1 MAERL
6 SVDMSGSAVSDHEAE
21 LRELR
26 REIERLRAENDR
38 LARLVGLVGPRPL
51 PDEAAR
57 SPLFGGLPGAVNRSS
72 SKADKVTFFRHLFA
86 GRDDVHALRWEND
99 RTGRAGWM
107 PAVEGGFRRGQTNRT
122 YLPLTDDVITAHLAG
137 TIHAGLYPL
146 MNGDACRLLVSD
158 FDGPMALLDALAYT
172 KAARSFDVPTA
183 LEVSRS
189 GSGAH
194 VWMFFADAVAA
205 TMARR
210 VGVGLLREAMA
221 IRGELDLASYDRLF
235 PAQDFLPASGS
246 IGNLIA
252 LPLQGKCR
260 KQGTTVFLDLAT
272 LEPHEDQFGYLSH
285 VERLTPK
292 QVADRAEAMRPL
304 TVGPGV
310 RRLHASGATRMHP
323 PAPAVIRARLGAGI
337 SLERAGLP
345 PALLGSLKHAA
356 SLHNPEFY
364 KREKRRL
371 STYGVPRF
379 VRCYHEDLE
388 WLLLPRGLREVVQ
401 DLVLQAGSRLEITD
415 DRPEPPLHDFSF
427 NAQLLPAQQRALDA
441 ILEHELGVLVAP
453 PGAGKTVVGCALIA
467 KTGLPTLVLVD
478 RTALLDQWRGQ
489 VETLLGVKPGQLG
502 GGRRR
507 RSGLVDLASLQT
519 LARRDDLAELLADYG
534 LVIADECHHLPAAT
548 LERAVRQ
555 LPTRRWLGLTAT
567 PYRSDGL
574 DQMILMQ
581 CGPVR
586 HRIPVETTT
595 DQPSAATTTR
605 HVLVHRTTFRY
616 DSDFDSSTL
625 GMIQDIYRSLVHDE
639 QRNAAIIADVQGALR
654 RGRHCLLLTSRT
666 AHMEILAGGL
676 REAGHSP
683 VSLHGKLGARA
694 RRTAIESLKVTDG
707 GPPLLAVAT
716 GPYIGEGFDC
726 PALDT
731 VFLVFPMKFKG
742 RVVQYVG
749 RVLRPYPGKT
759 SIEVHDY
766 VDVSI
771 PVLAYTHTERCAGY
785 ASLGFPSPVE
795 L

>member
-1 MAERL
+1 MVAGRL
-6 SVDMSGSAVSDHEAE
+6 IVDMSGSAVSHHEAE

-26 REIERLRAENDR
+26 RELGRLRAENAR

-86 GRDDVHALRWEND
+86 GHA
-99 RTGRAGWM
+99 
-107 PAVEGGFRRGQTNRT
+107 Q
-122 YLPLTDDVITAHLAG
+122 
-137 TIHAGLYPL
+137 
-146 MNGDACRLLVSD
+146 
-158 FDGPMALLDALAYT
+158 
-172 KAARSFDVPTA
+172 
-183 LEVSRS
+183 
-189 GSGAH
+189 
-194 VWMFFADAVAA
+194 
-205 TMARR
+205 
-210 VGVGLLREAMA
+210 
-221 IRGELDLASYDRLF
+221 
-235 PAQDFLPASGS
+235 PASGS

-260 KQGTTVFLDLAT
+260 KQGATVFLDLAT

-285 VERLTPK
+285 VECLTPK

-304 TVGPGV
+304 TVGPGA

-323 PAPAVIRARLGAGI
+323 PAPAVIRARLGAGV

-345 PALLGSLKHAA
+345 PALLRSLEHAA

-388 WLLLPRGLREVVQ
+388 WLHLPRGLREVVQ
-401 DLVLQAGSRLEITD
+401 DLVLQAVSRLEITD
-415 DRPEPPLHDFSF
+415 DRPERPLHDFSF

-453 PGAGKTVVGCALIA
+453 PGAGKTVVGCAPIA

-567 PYRSDGL
+567 PYRRRSSFPAQWGPERAEHVAAPTVGGL
-574 DQMILMQ
+574 ARLR
-581 CGPVR
+581 P
-586 HRIPVETTT
+586 
-595 DQPSAATTTR
+595 
-605 HVLVHRTTFRY
+605 
-616 DSDFDSSTL
+616 
-625 GMIQDIYRSLVHDE
+625 
-639 QRNAAIIADVQGALR
+639 GAL
-654 RGRHCLLLTSRT
+654 H
-666 AHMEILAGGL
+666 
-676 REAGHSP
+676 P
-683 VSLHGKLGARA
+683 
-694 RRTAIESLKVTDG
+694 
-707 GPPLLAVAT
+707 
-716 GPYIGEGFDC
+716 
-726 PALDT
+726 
-731 VFLVFPMKFKG
+731 
-742 RVVQYVG
+742 
-749 RVLRPYPGKT
+749 
-759 SIEVHDY
+759 
-766 VDVSI
+766 
-771 PVLAYTHTERCAGY
+771 
-785 ASLGFPSPVE
+785 
-795 L
+795 